1 MDVQRSFQRSTFQ
14 SVADIVL
21 ETAVG
26 SNIVLTD
33 IDRRFAQLQ
42 IFRGEGE
49 ELFLDIHIR
58 HILHFQ
64 FHIGQTDGSGSAIE
78 IQ

>member
-1 MDVQRSFQRSTFQ
+1 MNVQRSFQCSTFQ

-42 IFRGEGE
+42 IFRGEGKE
-49 ELFLDIHIR
+49 
-58 HILHFQ
+58 
-64 FHIGQTDGSGSAIE
+64 
-78 IQ
+78 

>member
-1 MDVQRSFQRSTFQ
+1 MNVQRSFQCSTFQ

-33 IDRRFAQLQ
+33 IDRRLAQLQ

-49 ELFLDIHIR
+49 E
-58 HILHFQ
+58 
-64 FHIGQTDGSGSAIE
+64 
-78 IQ
+78 